1 MLSIVRRSALLGL
14 VSAML
19 LAGCNSPYHADRGA
33 LLGGGLGAATG
44 AIVGSASG
52 HPGAGAAIGAGVGA
66 LSGAAIGAGMDESEA
81 RNRALIEQRLG
92 RQVAA
97 GAVTLQEVV
106 QMTRAGVADDLIVNH
121 VRSHGMSGPMQASD
135 LIYLQQQG
143 ISQRVIEAMQTT
155 PPAVAGPVAVP
166 VYGAPPAVIVEER
179 WGPPYWYHH
188 RPYHDCAPRPGVH
201 WGISVGH

>member
-1 MLSIVRRSALLGL
+1 MLSMARPSALLGL
-14 VSAML
+14 VCLIL
-19 LAGCNSPYHADRGA
+19 LVGCRSPYHADQGA

-44 AIVGSASG
+44 AIVGSATG

-66 LSGAAIGAGMDESEA
+66 ITGGAIGAGMDESEA

-106 QMTRAGVADDLIVNH
+106 QMSRAGVADDLIVNH
-121 VRSHGMSGPMQASD
+121 VRSHGMAAPLQSSD

-166 VYGAPPAVIVEER
+166 VYAAPPPAVIVEER
-179 WGPPYWYHH
+179 WGPPCWHH
-188 RPYHDCAPRPGVH
+188 PRPYYHSPGVH